1 MINQIKMSGN
11 IPKRR
16 ITLLLLI
23 IVVVMAAGILIV
35 PRITLFVRSY
45 VEVQPLLERARTIMD
60 GTADPVPSEELDG
73 ELFRWYFQKTD
84 YPEVTQIE
92 VSPIKILG
100 VVPDDSGGIILT
112 VNFEITRYRANEKK
126 DSWASYTADKWYV
139 RKNGNRW
146 IVYKI
151 ESKP

>member
-23 IVVVMAAGILIV
+23 VVVGMAVGVLII

-60 GTADPVPSEELDG
+60 GTADPAPSEELDG
-73 ELFRWYFQKTD
+73 ELFRWRFRKTG

-112 VNFEITRYRANEKK
+112 VNFEITRYRANGKK